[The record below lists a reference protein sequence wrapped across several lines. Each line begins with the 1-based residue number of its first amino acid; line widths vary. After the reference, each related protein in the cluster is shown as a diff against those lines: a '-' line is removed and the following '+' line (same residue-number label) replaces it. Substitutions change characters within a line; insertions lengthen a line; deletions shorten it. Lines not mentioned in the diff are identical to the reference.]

1 MTDTENPHDASSL
14 SFSRR
19 VMFGGLGL
27 GVAALATAPQA
38 RAQLDVGYEA
48 MLMKC
53 IDPRF
58 TTNAWNYMTDRG
70 WQNNY
75 SEFAFAGGPVGV
87 VAPVFAA
94 WHETFWENLAISVD
108 LHWVKRVV
116 GMTHRDCGAAA
127 VAYGDRIKTDRAFE
141 TDMLSAAL
149 REFRTQVQQREPEL
163 GVELGIMDF
172 DGNVEYVN

>member
-1 MTDTENPHDASSL
+1 MTVAESDPTSL
-14 SFSRR
+14 RFSRR
-19 VMFGGLGL
+19 AVLGSL
-27 GVAALATAPQA
+27 GVGVAAMTSAPQA
-38 RAQLDVGYEA
+38 RAQLDEGYEA

-58 TTNAWNYMTDRG
+58 TTNAWNYMTSRG

-87 VAPVFAA
+87 VAPVFAG

-108 LHWVKRVV
+108 LHWVRRVI

-127 VAYGDRIKTDRAFE
+127 VAYGDQVKTDRAFE
-141 TDMLSAAL
+141 TEVLSSAL
-149 REFRTQVQQREPEL
+149 RDFRTQVQQREPEL
-163 GVELGIMDF
+163 DVELGIMEI
-172 DGNVEYVN
+172 DGSVQYVT